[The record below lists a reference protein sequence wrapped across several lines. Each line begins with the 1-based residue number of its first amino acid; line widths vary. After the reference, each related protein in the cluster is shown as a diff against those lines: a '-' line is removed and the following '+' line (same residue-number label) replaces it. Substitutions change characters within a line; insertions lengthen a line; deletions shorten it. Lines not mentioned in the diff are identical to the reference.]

1 MSVVPSDADT
11 NADADAGGETTE
23 VTMSA
28 EESVTRRARRVAPGT
43 VRTEDQQT
51 MSHPTLVQVWVGV
64 ERLPGA
70 PYVFFDR
77 ARVAAQ
83 TRAIHRDIHVNTA
96 TLMPHTR
103 APDAR
108 ARPQRWRAGGADG
121 VLVACWWCADG
132 VLVACWWCAGG
143 VLVSA
148 RIRGSAPPLPKIKQS
163 TIAHPVDAVF
173 EAYRDQLGEVAAYL
187 DDIREIKVLSREEDG
202 DVTRLHNEW
211 ASSTE
216 IPAVAAKFLKPEHL
230 LWDDY
235 ASWDAG
241 ARSCAWEIKTRAF
254 TEAVSCR
261 GGTRLVADGEVT
273 RVILEGDLTVDT
285 TAIKGIP
292 RFLAGR
298 ITPQI
303 EKFIVGLVTPNLE
316 KTNAAIGRFLDD
328 RRG

>member
-1 MSVVPSDADT
+1 
-11 NADADAGGETTE
+11 
-23 VTMSA
+23 
-28 EESVTRRARRVAPGT
+28 
-43 VRTEDQQT
+43 
-51 MSHPTLVQVWVGV
+51 MSHPTLVQVRVGV

-70 PYVFFDR
+70 PPHFSGRSRVR
-77 ARVAAQ
+77 AQGGPR
-83 TRAIHRDIHVNTA
+83 HRDIHVNTA
-96 TLMPHTR
+96 TSLSHTR
-103 APDAR
+103 AP
-108 ARPQRWRAGGADG
+108 G
-121 VLVACWWCADG
+121 VRTPAVCGDLR
-132 VLVACWWCAGG
+132 
-143 VLVSA
+143 VSVKDLA
-148 RIRGSAPPLPKIKQS
+148 HSAAMQIRSES

-254 TEAVSCR
+254 TEAVTCR

-285 TAIKGIP
+285 SAIKGIP